1 MPYAQG
7 IYFAHSARATENET
21 VPPLVLI
28 HGAGG
33 SHLHW
38 PRELRRLG
46 VTEVYTL
53 DLPGHGKSEDVGR
66 QSVPAYAE
74 RLLEWMKDAWVRRPV
89 LVGHSMGGAIAL
101 QAALDAPSALSG
113 LVMIGSGAR
122 LRVAEAFLQS
132 TMSEETMAQA
142 VQVIVEWSYSAAAS
156 RSLREL
162 SARGLREMRVTV
174 LHNDFVACDG
184 FDVMAR
190 LGELLLPVLIVC
202 GSEDRL
208 TPEKY
213 SRYLATHLRDARL
226 VMLPGAGHMVMLEKP
241 QATADAVRAFLEE
254 RFGVSANP
262 GVG

>member
-1 MPYAQG
+1 MPFAQDIYYAQ
-7 IYFAHSARATENET
+7 SPRASGNEGT
-21 VPPLVLI
+21 PPLVLI

-38 PRELRRLG
+38 PRELRRLS
-46 VTEVYTL
+46 TTDVYAL
-53 DLPGHGKSEDVGR
+53 DLPGHGKSEGVGR
-66 QSVPAYAE
+66 QSIPAYAE
-74 RLLEWMKDAWVRRPV
+74 RLLEWMKDAWVQRPV

-101 QAALDAPSALSG
+101 QAALDARSALSG
-113 LVMIGSGAR
+113 LVLIGSGAR
-122 LRVAEAFLQS
+122 LRVAEALLQS
-132 TMSEETMAQA
+132 TLSEETMAQA
-142 VQVIVEWSYSAAAS
+142 VQVIVDWSYSAGAA

-162 SARGLREMRVTV
+162 SARGLREMRATV

-213 SRYLATHLRDARL
+213 SRYLAGHLPDARL
-226 VMLPGAGHMVMLEKP
+226 VILPGAGHMAMLEQP
-241 QATADAVRAFLEE
+241 QASADAVRAFLQE
-254 RFGVSANP
+254 RFGVTATR
-262 GVG
+262 